1 MEVTVRGLVSGVHGL
16 LFGGFFLMA
25 IFGIVV
31 ELCRSSYAKESPELT
46 DRGYSLEGLYL
57 IVMAG
62 LGWAAVLSGAYV
74 VYPWYRAVLPAGV
87 TNLAAYPQRLLMSS
101 AATIEWHTLGME
113 WKEHV
118 AWFAPIAMTMVAYV
132 LAKYRGSL
140 KHHAGVR
147 RAVVAFAVAALLAA
161 GIAGS
166 FGAMIDK
173 AAPVEGGGA
182 VRLMGGSR

>member
-1 MEVTVRGLVSGVHGL
+1 MEITVRSLVSGVHGL

-25 IFGIVV
+25 IFGLVV
-31 ELCRSSYAKESPELT
+31 ELCRSAYAKEGPELT
-46 DRGYSLEGLYL
+46 ERGYSLERVYL
-57 IVMAG
+57 IVTAG
-62 LGWAAVLSGAYV
+62 LGWVAVLSGAYV
-74 VYPWYRAVLPAGV
+74 VYPWYRAALPAGV

-132 LAKYRGSL
+132 LAKYREAIGEHPRV
-140 KHHAGVR
+140 K
-147 RAVVAFAVAALLAA
+147 RAVIAFTVAALLAG
-161 GIAGS
+161 GIAGG

-173 AAPVEGGGA
+173 AAPVDGGGT
-182 VRLMGGSR
+182 VWLMGGAK

>member
-1 MEVTVRGLVSGVHGL
+1 MEVTVRSFVSGVHGL

-25 IFGIVV
+25 VFGIVV
-31 ELCRSSYAKESPELT
+31 ELCRSAYAKEGPELT
-46 DRGYSLEGLYL
+46 ERGYSLERVYL

-87 TNLAAYPQRLLMSS
+87 TDLSGYPQRLLLSS
-101 AATIEWHTLGME
+101 ATTMEWHRLGME

-132 LAKYRGSL
+132 LTTYRGAI
-140 KHHAGVR
+140 KDHVRVR
-147 RAVVAFAVAALLAA
+147 RAVMAFTVAALLAG
-161 GIAGS
+161 GIAGG

-173 AAPVEGGGA
+173 AAPVDGGGT
-182 VRLMGGSR
+182 VRILGGAR

>member
-1 MEVTVRGLVSGVHGL
+1 MEVTVRGIVSGIHGL

-31 ELCRSSYAKESPELT
+31 ELCRSTYAKERPELT
-46 DRGYSLEGLYL
+46 ERGYSVERAYL

-62 LGWAAVLSGAYV
+62 LGWVAVLSGAYV
-74 VYPWYRAVLPAGV
+74 VYPWYRVALPAGA

-101 AATIEWHTLGME
+101 ATTIEWHTLGME

-132 LAKYRGSL
+132 LVKYRGGIGE
-140 KHHAGVR
+140 HVR
-147 RAVVAFAVAALLAA
+147 VKRAVLAFTVAALLAS
-161 GIAGS
+161 GIAGG
-166 FGAMIDK
+166 FGALIDK
-173 AAPVEGGGA
+173 AAPVEGGGT
-182 VRLMGGSR
+182 VMLMGGGR

>member
-1 MEVTVRGLVSGVHGL
+1 MEVTVRGLVSGLHGL

-25 IFGIVV
+25 IFGLVV
-31 ELCRSSYAKESPELT
+31 ELCRSAYAKEAPELT
-46 DRGYSLEGLYL
+46 AQGYRLERAYL

-74 VYPWYRAVLPAGV
+74 VYPWYRAALPAGV

-101 AATIEWHTLGME
+101 ATTIEWHTLGME

-118 AWFAPIAMTMVAYV
+118 AWFAPIAITMVAYV
-132 LAKYRGSL
+132 LAKYRGAIRQ
-140 KHHAGVR
+140 HPRVR
-147 RAVVAFAVAALLAA
+147 RAVIGFTVAALLAA

-173 AAPVEGGGA
+173 AAPVEGGGT
-182 VRLMGGSR
+182 VRLMGAAK

>member
-1 MEVTVRGLVSGVHGL
+1 MEVTVRGLVSGLHGL

-25 IFGIVV
+25 IFGLVV
-31 ELCRSSYAKESPELT
+31 ELCRSAYAKEAPELT
-46 DRGYSLEGLYL
+46 ERGYSLERAYL

-74 VYPWYRAVLPAGV
+74 VYPWYRAALPAGV

-101 AATIEWHTLGME
+101 ATTIEWHTLGME

-118 AWFAPIAMTMVAYV
+118 AWFAPIAMTMAAYV
-132 LAKYRGSL
+132 LATYRGAIHRHPRM
-140 KHHAGVR
+140 K
-147 RAVVAFAVAALLAA
+147 RAVISFSVAALLAA
-161 GIAGS
+161 AIAGG

-173 AAPVEGGGA
+173 AAPVEGGGT
-182 VRLMGGSR
+182 VRLMGAAR

>member
-1 MEVTVRGLVSGVHGL
+1 MEVTLRGIVSGLHGL

-31 ELCRSSYAKESPELT
+31 ELCRSAYAKEPLELT
-46 DRGYSLEGLYL
+46 ERGYSLERLYL

-62 LGWAAVLSGAYV
+62 LGWLAVLSGAYV
-74 VYPWYRAVLPAGV
+74 VYPWYRAALPAGV

-101 AATIEWHTLGME
+101 ARTIEWHTLGME

-132 LAKYRGSL
+132 LVKYRGSIR
-140 KHHAGVR
+140 HHPGLR
-147 RAVVAFAVAALLAA
+147 RAVIAFAVVALLAG
-161 GIAGS
+161 GIAGC
-166 FGAMIDK
+166 FGALIDK
-173 AAPVEGGGA
+173 AAPVEGGGT
-182 VRLMGGSR
+182 VRLMGGAR

>member
-1 MEVTVRGLVSGVHGL
+1 MEVTVRSLVSGVHGL

-25 IFGIVV
+25 IFGIAV
-31 ELCRSSYAKESPELT
+31 ELCRSAYTKEAPELT
-46 DRGYSLEGLYL
+46 ARGYSLERLYL

-74 VYPWYRAVLPAGV
+74 VYPWYRAALPAGV
-87 TNLAAYPQRLLMSS
+87 TNLAGYPQRLLMSS
-101 AATIEWHTLGME
+101 PTTIEWHRLGME

-132 LAKYRGSL
+132 LTKYRGGIRE
-140 KHHAGVR
+140 HPRVR
-147 RAVVAFAVAALLAA
+147 RAVIAFTVVALLAG
-161 GIAGS
+161 GIAGG

-173 AAPVEGGGA
+173 AAPVDGGGA